1 MKISVTAIDLV
12 ADAPAVDL
20 VVALHVLQE
29 SGEWLDLGTM
39 PTDEDGKV
47 ENMLSRFF
55 RPKPSMYRLSF
66 ATSAYFGLR
75 QMQFTVPVIPVLLQ
89 VDDIEQDFDVRVWVG
104 SAEYRVSVET
114 SPLARL

>member
-1 MKISVTAIDLV
+1 MKISVTTIDLA

-39 PTDEDGKV
+39 PTDGDGRIG
-47 ENMLSRFF
+47 NMVSRFF
-55 RPKPSMYRLSF
+55 RPNPSMYRLSL

-75 QMQFTVPVIPVLLQ
+75 QIPFVIPVIPILLQ
-89 VDDIEQDFDVRVWVG
+89 VDDVEQDFDVTIWVG
-104 SAEYRVSVET
+104 SAEYRVEV
-114 SPLARL
+114 R